1 MKLKHFHLLSF
12 ISTLF
17 FTAIPGFAAYDA
29 DGVPLGASERDVR
42 KRYPSAR
49 CKALEWESKAADRR
63 CDDAKAV
70 FAGIET
76 RITFY
81 LKKDAVEAFDLR
93 FDSRF
98 ADRISSTLKARYG
111 KPASE
116 ERESAERKGRPA
128 RQLYKVL
135 WENQA
140 ERAVLTALSDKRR
153 ASLVVWRGAFE
164 EEIYRIR

>member
-1 MKLKHFHLLSF
+1 MTKC
-12 ISTLF
+12 F
-17 FTAIPGFAAYDA
+17 FTLIFFLIATGAVAAYDA

-42 KRYPSAR
+42 KRFPTAR

-70 FAGIET
+70 FAGIEA

-81 LKKDAVEAFDLR
+81 LRKGAVEAFDVR
-93 FDSRF
+93 FDTRF
-98 ADRISSTLKARYG
+98 ADRIASTLKKRYG

-116 ERESAERKGRPA
+116 EREAAERMDQPE

-135 WENQA
+135 WETKT
-140 ERAVLTALSDKRR
+140 ERALLTALSDKRR
-153 ASLVVWRGAFE
+153 ASLVAWRGDFE

>member
-1 MKLKHFHLLSF
+1 MTKC
-12 ISTLF
+12 F
-17 FTAIPGFAAYDA
+17 FTLISFLIATGAVAAYDA

-42 KRYPSAR
+42 KRYPTAR

-70 FAGIET
+70 FAGIEA

-81 LKKDAVEAFDLR
+81 LRKGTVEAFDVR
-93 FDSRF
+93 FDTRF
-98 ADRISSTLKARYG
+98 ADRIASTLKGRYG
-111 KPASE
+111 KPVSE
-116 ERESAERKGRPA
+116 EREAAERKGEPE

-135 WENQA
+135 WENKA

-153 ASLVVWRGAFE
+153 ASLIAWRGAFE

>member
-1 MKLKHFHLLSF
+1 MKWFYVVAVF
-12 ISTLF
+12 FGST
-17 FTAIPGFAAYDA
+17 GSVFAAYDA
-29 DGVPLGASERDVR
+29 DGVPLGASEREVR
-42 KRYPSAR
+42 KRFPSAR
-49 CKALEWESKAADRR
+49 CKALEWESKAANRR

-81 LKKDAVEAFDLR
+81 LKKDAVEAFDVR
-93 FDSRF
+93 FDIKF
-98 ADRISSTLKARYG
+98 ADRMANTLKGRYG
-111 KPASE
+111 KPVSE
-116 ERESAERKGRPA
+116 ERESAERANRPV

-153 ASLVVWRGAFE
+153 ASLIVWRGAFE

>member
-1 MKLKHFHLLSF
+1 MLL
-12 ISTLF
+12 
-17 FTAIPGFAAYDA
+17 AIVSPVLAAYDA

-49 CKALEWESKAADRR
+49 CKALEWASKAADRR

-81 LKKDAVEAFDLR
+81 LKKDAVEAFDVR
-93 FDSRF
+93 FDTQF
-98 ADRISSTLKARYG
+98 AERIAGTLKGRYG

-116 ERESAERKGRPA
+116 EREAAERTDKPV

-164 EEIYRIR
+164 EEIYRVR